1 MPFRLTLLF
10 PKGVFMF
17 SVLLTIWLLY
27 VAILLSP
34 GANTL
39 LVTQLAASDHGRT
52 ARVAALGV
60 AVGSTLWCISAVFG
74 IHVIFVVFPAMRL
87 TLQVAGGIYLLYI
100 ASRLWWA
107 SSGTATQ
114 MTMRASKSSAAAFRL
129 GFLTNMTNPK
139 AALFF
144 GSIFAASFPASPG
157 KALQV
162 SVIVM
167 VMLTSSCWHLLLAY
181 VFSRDSV
188 RAGYAR
194 SRGTFNRIAAVAVGS
209 LGLGLLFA
217 TLKEARRQLFAPSI

>member
-1 MPFRLTLLF
+1 MY
-10 PKGVFMF
+10 

-39 LVTQLAASDHGRT
+39 LVTQLAASDHGKT
-52 ARVAALGV
+52 ACVAALGV
-60 AVGSTLWCISAVFG
+60 ALGSTLWCLSAVCG
-74 IHVIFVVFPAMRL
+74 IHVIFLVFPAMRL

-100 ASRLWWA
+100 ASRLWKA
-107 SSGTATQ
+107 SSADAAARITGNVS
-114 MTMRASKSSAAAFRL
+114 RSSMAAFRL

-157 KALQV
+157 KALQIAA
-162 SVIVM
+162 IVM
-167 VMLTSSCWHLLLAY
+167 VLVTSGSYHLLLAY

-188 RAGYAR
+188 RIWYAR
-194 SRGTFNRIAAVAVGS
+194 SRGTFNRIAAVVVSS
-209 LGLGLLFA
+209 LGLGLLLA
-217 TLKEARRQLFAPSI
+217 TVKEARHQLFAPST